1 MYASVNT
8 FKTMFQCFGSSLEY
22 TDCAKYLGCFIS
34 SDFSDDSDIRR
45 LVRST
50 YARGN
55 TLISKFRHCSTDVK
69 SKLFKSYCSSFYGSN
84 IWCSFNVSSRK
95 KLTVAYKQVFRSFF
109 SCKREA
115 TTFQMLC
122 HDIQPYDVLERKYL
136 NGFLDRIFNCDNI
149 IVKAIVNAMFFTS
162 TQFYKRCDKILYT

>member
-1 MYASVNT
+1 MDKKNLCSPKMILN
-8 FKTMFQCFGSSLEY
+8 GSSLEY

-34 SDFSDDSDIRR
+34 SNFSDDIDIRR

-55 TLISKFRHCSTDVK
+55 TLISKFRHCSTEVK
-69 SKLFKSYCSSFYGSN
+69 CKLFKSYCSSFYGSN
-84 IWCSFNVSSRK
+84 IWCSFNVCSRK
-95 KLTVAYKQVFRSFF
+95 KLIVAYKQVFRSFF

-115 TTFQMLC
+115 TTLQMLC
-122 HDIQPYDVLERKYL
+122 HGIQPYEVLDRKYL
-136 NGFLDRIFNCDNI
+136 YGFLGRIFNCDNI

-162 TQFYKRCDKILYT
+162 TKFYKRCDKILYT